1 MTAFASSMFVIGI
14 IAGWLAWLFYFLS
27 CEQTDKMRRRQE
39 RAAEFAQAQRRIT
52 HERGRV

>member
-1 MTAFASSMFVIGI
+1 MMAVASTMFVIGI

-39 RAAEFAQAQRRIT
+39 RAAEFAHAQRKIT
-52 HERGRV
+52 HNRT

>member
-1 MTAFASSMFVIGI
+1 MLVIGI

>member
-14 IAGWLAWLFYFLS
+14 IGGWLAWLFYFLS

-39 RAAEFAQAQRRIT
+39 RAAEFAHAQRKIT
-52 HERGRV
+52 HNRT

>member
-1 MTAFASSMFVIGI
+1 MMAVASTLFVIGI
-14 IAGWLAWLFYFLS
+14 IGGWLAWLFYFLS
-27 CEQTDKMRRRQE
+27 CEQTDKMHRRQE